1 MTTLSPSSYGR
12 RSGGGFLPVLVALVV
27 GLLVGAAGGWW
38 VGHSSGTSSSAS
50 PTPSVSCP
58 PLASLTVVALPAAKT
73 ITVNVYNATTRGG
86 LARTTADLLVQRG
99 FLIGAIANDP
109 KNAAVAGS
117 AEVRYGP
124 KGALNAKVVA
134 AQVQGAALV
143 NDGRTTTTVDF
154 VVGRAF
160 HCARHARAGGREPQA
175 DARELPVRLPHPLPG
190 RQHDGEGDREPQQV
204 VAGRG
209 RSLRTRG
216 CPGWSRYL
224 SR

>member
-12 RSGGGFLPVLVALVV
+12 RSGGGGFLPVLVALVV
-27 GLLVGAAGGWW
+27 GLLIGAAGGWW

-50 PTPSVSCP
+50 PTASVSCP

-86 LARTTADLLVQRG
+86 LARTTADLLLQRG

-143 NDGRTTTTVDF
+143 NDGRTTATVDF
-154 VVGRAF
+154 VVGQAF
-160 HCARHARAGGREPQA
+160 TALATPAQVAANLKPT
-175 DARELPVRLPHPLPG
+175 PVAVP
-190 RQHDGEGDREPQQV
+190 
-204 VAGRG
+204 
-209 RSLRTRG
+209 SG
-216 CPGWSRYL
+216 CPTPSPAAGTTAKATASP
-224 SR
+224 SKS